1 MRRLENKVVLITGGA
16 RGQGAA
22 EADLFVKEGAKV
34 VIGDIS
40 QEEGRKLIAKITENG
55 GQAIFVHLN
64 VVRTA
69 DWINAINEAIKT
81 YEKLDVLIN
90 NAAIYSRNGVETTT
104 EEEWDDIMDINVKG
118 AFLGSRLAIPFMRS
132 NGGGSIVNI
141 SSVGGLVGSPLG
153 AAAYSA
159 SKGAIRLLTKSI
171 AIQYAKNN
179 IRCNSVH
186 PGTIDT
192 DMIKDAMDDPILYED
207 RRKRIP
213 MLRIGSVEDVAYGVL
228 YLASDE
234 SSFVTGAELI
244 IDGGSVAR

>member
-1 MRRLENKVVLITGGA
+1 MGRLENKSVLITGAA
-16 RGQGAA
+16 RGQGAT
-22 EADLFVKEGAKV
+22 EAVLFAKEGAKV
-34 VIGDIS
+34 VIGDIL
-40 QEEGRKLIAKITENG
+40 QEEGRKIAYEITENG
-55 GQAIFVHLN
+55 GQATFVHLN
-64 VVRTA
+64 VVREM
-69 DWINAINEAIKT
+69 DWINAINEAVTT
-81 YEKLDVLIN
+81 YGKLDILIN

-104 EEEWDDIMDINVKG
+104 EEEWNDIMNINVKG
-118 AFLGSRLAIPFMRS
+118 PFLGSRLAIPFMKS
-132 NGGGSIVNI
+132 GGGSIVNI

-213 MLRIGSVEDVAYGVL
+213 MLKIGSVDDVAYGVL

-234 SSFVTGAELI
+234 SSFVTGSELV
-244 IDGGSVAR
+244 IDGGSTAR

>member
-1 MRRLENKVVLITGGA
+1 MGRLENKSVLITGAA
-16 RGQGAA
+16 RGQGAT
-22 EADLFVKEGAKV
+22 EAVLFAKEGAKV
-34 VIGDIS
+34 VIGDIL
-40 QEEGRKLIAKITENG
+40 QEEGRKIANEITENG

-64 VVRTA
+64 VVREM
-69 DWINAINEAIKT
+69 DWINAINKAVTT
-81 YEKLDVLIN
+81 YGKLDVLIN

-104 EEEWDDIMDINVKG
+104 EEEWNDIMNINVKG
-118 AFLGSRLAIPFMRS
+118 PFLGSRLAIPFMKS
-132 NGGGSIVNI
+132 GGGSIVNI

-192 DMIKDAMDDPILYED
+192 DMIKDAIDDPILYED

-213 MLRIGSVEDVAYGVL
+213 MLKIGSVDDVAYGVL

-234 SSFVTGAELI
+234 SSFVTGAELV
-244 IDGGSVAR
+244 IDGGSTAR

>member
-1 MRRLENKVVLITGGA
+1 MGRLENKSVLITGAA
-16 RGQGAA
+16 RGQGAT
-22 EADLFVKEGAKV
+22 EAVLFAKEGAKV
-34 VIGDIS
+34 VIGDIL
-40 QEEGRKLIAKITENG
+40 QEEGRKIANEITENG
-55 GQAIFVHLN
+55 GQATFVHLN
-64 VVRTA
+64 VVREM
-69 DWINAINEAIKT
+69 DWINAINEAVTT
-81 YEKLDVLIN
+81 YGKLDILIN

-104 EEEWDDIMDINVKG
+104 EEEWNDIMNINVKG
-118 AFLGSRLAIPFMRS
+118 PFLGSRLAIPFMKS
-132 NGGGSIVNI
+132 GGGSIVNI

-213 MLRIGSVEDVAYGVL
+213 MLKIGSVDDVAYGVL

-234 SSFVTGAELI
+234 SSFVTGAELV
-244 IDGGSVAR
+244 IDGGSTAR

>member
-1 MRRLENKVVLITGGA
+1 MGRLENKSVLITGAA
-16 RGQGAA
+16 RGQGAT
-22 EADLFVKEGAKV
+22 EAVLFAKEGAKV
-34 VIGDIS
+34 VIGDIL
-40 QEEGRKLIAKITENG
+40 QEEGRKIANEITENG

-64 VVRTA
+64 VGREM
-69 DWINAINEAIKT
+69 DWINAINEAVTT
-81 YEKLDVLIN
+81 YGKLDVLIN

-104 EEEWDDIMDINVKG
+104 EEEWNDIMNINVKG
-118 AFLGSRLAIPFMRS
+118 PFLGSRLAIPFMKS
-132 NGGGSIVNI
+132 GGGSIVNI

-213 MLRIGSVEDVAYGVL
+213 MLKIGSVDDVAYGVL

-234 SSFVTGAELI
+234 SSFVTGAELV
-244 IDGGSVAR
+244 IDGGSTAR

>member
-1 MRRLENKVVLITGGA
+1 MGRLENKSVLITGAA
-16 RGQGAA
+16 RGQGAT
-22 EADLFVKEGAKV
+22 EAVLFAKEGAKV
-34 VIGDIS
+34 VIGDIL
-40 QEEGRKLIAKITENG
+40 QEEGRKIANEITENG

-64 VVRTA
+64 VVREM
-69 DWINAINEAIKT
+69 DWINAINKAVTT
-81 YEKLDVLIN
+81 YGKLDVLIN

-104 EEEWDDIMDINVKG
+104 EEEWNDIMNINVKG
-118 AFLGSRLAIPFMRS
+118 PFLGSRLAIPFMKS
-132 NGGGSIVNI
+132 GGGSIVNI

-213 MLRIGSVEDVAYGVL
+213 MLKIGSVDDVAYGVL

-234 SSFVTGAELI
+234 SSFVTGAELV
-244 IDGGSVAR
+244 IDGGSTAR

>member
-22 EADLFVKEGAKV
+22 EAVLFAKEGAKV
-34 VIGDIS
+34 VIGDIL
-40 QEEGRKLIAKITENG
+40 QEEGRKIANEITENG
-55 GQAIFVHLN
+55 GQATFVHLN
-64 VVRTA
+64 VVREM
-69 DWINAINEAIKT
+69 DWINAINEAVTT
-81 YEKLDVLIN
+81 YGKLDILIN

-104 EEEWDDIMDINVKG
+104 EEEWNDIMNINVKG
-118 AFLGSRLAIPFMRS
+118 PFLGSRLAIPFMKS
-132 NGGGSIVNI
+132 GGGSIVNI

-213 MLRIGSVEDVAYGVL
+213 MLKIGSVDDVAYGVL

-234 SSFVTGAELI
+234 SSFVTGAELV
-244 IDGGSVAR
+244 IDGGSTAR

>member
-1 MRRLENKVVLITGGA
+1 M
-16 RGQGAA
+16 
-22 EADLFVKEGAKV
+22 
-34 VIGDIS
+34 
-40 QEEGRKLIAKITENG
+40 
-55 GQAIFVHLN
+55 
-64 VVRTA
+64 
-69 DWINAINEAIKT
+69 DWINAINETVTT
-81 YEKLDVLIN
+81 YGKLDILIN

-104 EEEWDDIMDINVKG
+104 EEEWNDIMNINVKG
-118 AFLGSRLAIPFMRS
+118 PFLGSRLAIPFMKS
-132 NGGGSIVNI
+132 GGGSIVNI

-213 MLRIGSVEDVAYGVL
+213 MLKIGSVDDVAYGVL

-234 SSFVTGAELI
+234 SSFVTGAELV
-244 IDGGSVAR
+244 IDGGSTAR

>member
-22 EADLFVKEGAKV
+22 EAVLFAKEGAKV
-34 VIGDIS
+34 VIGDIL
-40 QEEGRKLIAKITENG
+40 QEEGRKIANEITENG
-55 GQAIFVHLN
+55 GQATFVHLN
-64 VVRTA
+64 VVREM
-69 DWINAINEAIKT
+69 DWINAINEAVTT
-81 YEKLDVLIN
+81 YGKLDILIN

-104 EEEWDDIMDINVKG
+104 EEEWNDIMNINVKG
-118 AFLGSRLAIPFMRS
+118 PFIGSRLAIPFMKS
-132 NGGGSIVNI
+132 GGGSIVNI

-213 MLRIGSVEDVAYGVL
+213 MLKIGSVDDVAYGVL

-234 SSFVTGAELI
+234 SSFVTGAELV
-244 IDGGSVAR
+244 IDGGSTAR

>member
-1 MRRLENKVVLITGGA
+1 MGRLENKSVLITGAA
-16 RGQGAA
+16 RGQGAT
-22 EADLFVKEGAKV
+22 EAVLFAKEGAKV
-34 VIGDIS
+34 VIGDIL
-40 QEEGRKLIAKITENG
+40 QEEGRKIANEITENG
-55 GQAIFVHLN
+55 GQATFVHLN
-64 VVRTA
+64 VVREM
-69 DWINAINEAIKT
+69 DWINAINETVTT
-81 YEKLDVLIN
+81 YGKLDILIN

-104 EEEWDDIMDINVKG
+104 EEEWNDIMNINVKG
-118 AFLGSRLAIPFMRS
+118 PFLGSRLAIPFMKS
-132 NGGGSIVNI
+132 GGGSIVNI

-213 MLRIGSVEDVAYGVL
+213 MLKIGSVDDVAYGVL

-234 SSFVTGAELI
+234 SSFVTGAELV
-244 IDGGSVAR
+244 IDGGSTAR

>member
-1 MRRLENKVVLITGGA
+1 MGRLENKSVLITGAA
-16 RGQGAA
+16 RGQGAT
-22 EADLFVKEGAKV
+22 EAVLFAKEGAKV
-34 VIGDIS
+34 VIGDIL
-40 QEEGRKLIAKITENG
+40 QEEGTKIANEITENG

-64 VVRTA
+64 VGREM
-69 DWINAINEAIKT
+69 DWINAINEAVTT
-81 YEKLDVLIN
+81 YGKLDVLIN

-104 EEEWDDIMDINVKG
+104 EEEWNDIMNINVKG
-118 AFLGSRLAIPFMRS
+118 PFLGSRLAIPFMKS
-132 NGGGSIVNI
+132 GGGSIVNI

-213 MLRIGSVEDVAYGVL
+213 MLKIGSVDDVAYGVL

-234 SSFVTGAELI
+234 SSFVTGAELV
-244 IDGGSVAR
+244 IDGGSTAR